1 MYDGDRVPCDYKGKN
16 LAVRVDES
24 SQKPYY
30 LAISIFYQGGQTEI
44 VSVDVAQV
52 KKKKNCFHFSILI
65 YSDELINVLTCF
77 RLDRRTGTS

>member
-1 MYDGDRVPCDYKGKN
+1 MKGYTANTNIVFVYGDRVPCDYKGKN

-24 SQKPYY
+24 SQKPHY

-52 KKKKNCFHFSILI
+52 KKKSLVTSLFHLDI
-65 YSDELINVLTCF
+65 YIYI
-77 RLDRRTGTS
+77 